1 MTRYKARTSQK
12 AIERK
17 FPHVVEIVVPTGG
30 LGGQLDAM
38 HYFHHARGVQACL
51 GLGRRDKEG
60 RDYLRWYFTGA
71 KMAVS
76 FATEFG
82 GKVINPPHRPHRRR
96 PRRSAPS
103 L

>member
-1 MTRYKARTSQK
+1 MTRYKGRTSQK

-17 FPHVVEIVVPTGG
+17 FPYVVEIVVPPGG

-51 GLGRRDKEG
+51 GLGRRDEEG
-60 RDYLRWYFTGA
+60 RDYLRWYFTRET
-71 KMAVS
+71 MALS

-82 GKVINPPHRPHRRR
+82 GKVMNPSRKKRRE
-96 PRRSAPS
+96 
-103 L
+103 